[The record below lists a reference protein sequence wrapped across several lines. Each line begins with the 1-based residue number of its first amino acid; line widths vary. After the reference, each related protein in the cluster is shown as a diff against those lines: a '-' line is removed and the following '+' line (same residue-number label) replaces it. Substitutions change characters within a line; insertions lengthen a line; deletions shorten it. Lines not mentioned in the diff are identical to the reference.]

1 MTPLG
6 CLPSGPA
13 SWYDTRRVRL
23 SATRSGTGTAAD
35 AASTSPTTAT
45 SALSSN
51 RTRSTWS
58 LLLLPSPD
66 LSFFLSPASS
76 SGGGGGEASGRYS
89 RTGASHSGF
98 SPPARSVGVFT
109 RWGRR
114 LPWAFLADDEITKM
128 DA

>member
-6 CLPSGPA
+6 VRPSGPA
-13 SWYDTRRVRL
+13 SWYDTRRVRP
-23 SATRSGTGTAAD
+23 SATRSGTGTAAE
-35 AASTSPTTAT
+35 AARTSPRTAT

-51 RTRSTWS
+51 RRRRTSS
-58 LLLLPSPD
+58 LLLSSL
-66 LSFFLSPASS
+66 LSFFLPASS
-76 SGGGGGEASGRYS
+76 SEASGRYS
-89 RTGASHSGF
+89 RRGASHSGF

-114 LPWAFLADDEITKM
+114 LPWTFLADDEVTKM